1 MKQIQSLKDVLQR
14 RQVDDGE
21 LPEDGESDGD
31 DKELVGGEAHF
42 GQDEALLNI
51 EHM

>member
-21 LPEDGESDGD
+21 LPEDGEGNGD
-31 DKELVGGEAHF
+31 DEEFVGGETDLGH
-42 GQDEALLNI
+42 DEALLNI
-51 EHM
+51 ENV